1 MARSR
6 WKKKHKTTDGTKVT
20 LRSGLEKRTAEF
32 LDANKVAYEYETV
45 TLEYEVPAKK
55 HKYKPDFIL
64 ANGIIIEAKGRFDAA
79 TRQKM
84 SLVIEQNPDKDI
96 RLLFMRDNTISKSSK
111 TKYSDWCEA
120 RGIKY
125 HVSADGKVPQ
135 EWLRERKPS
144 LAKPSTRR
152 KRRSLTD
159 TNE

>member
-1 MARSR
+1 VARSR
-6 WKKKHKTTDGTKVT
+6 WKKKHQTTDGSKVV

-32 LDANKVAYEYETV
+32 LDISKVPYEYETV
-45 TLEYEVPAKK
+45 ILEYVVPEKK

-64 ANGIIIEAKGRFDAA
+64 GNGVIVEAKGRFDAA

-111 TKYSDWCEA
+111 TKYSDWCEK

-125 HVSADGKVPQ
+125 HVSSNGELPK
-135 EWLRERKPS
+135 EWLRESKPA
-144 LAKPSTRR
+144 LAKPRARR
-152 KRRSLTD
+152 NRRSLSDTD
-159 TNE
+159 

>member
-6 WKKKHKTTDGTKVT
+6 WKKKHKGVT

-32 LDANKVAYEYETV
+32 LDSQKVKYEYETL
-45 TLEYEVPAKK
+45 TIDYTVPAKK

-64 ANGIIIEAKGRFDAA
+64 ENGIIVECKGRFDAA

-111 TKYSDWCEA
+111 TKYSDWCEK
-120 RGIKY
+120 RGMKY
-125 HVSADGKVPQ
+125 HVSANGEVPVSWTQ
-135 EWLRERKPS
+135 ESKPKPS
-144 LAKPSTRR
+144 RR
-152 KRRSLTD
+152 KRRALAD
-159 TNE
+159 